1 MAKKKWY
8 VVWEGHRPGIYE
20 TWADCQL
27 QVKAYPNAQYKSFS
41 SRAEAEAAFERDGR
55 DFIGKNPDTKAKKRS
70 LDQEG
75 IIWNSLSVD
84 AACSGNPGVLEYQG
98 VDTQSGARLFH
109 QGPFP
114 LGTVNIGEFLAIV
127 HGLAYLKQQGSNL
140 PIYTDSRTAMAWL
153 RNRQIKT
160 SLPRNAKT
168 EVLFGLVDR
177 AIAWLEKNTYSNAV
191 IKWETERWGEIPADF
206 GRK

>member
-8 VVWEGHRPGIYE
+8 VVWDGHRPGIYE
-20 TWADCQL
+20 SWADCQR
-27 QVKAYPNAQYKSFS
+27 QVKGYPNAQYKSFT
-41 SRAEAEAAFERDGR
+41 SRTEAEAAYEGLGR
-55 DFIGKNPDTKAKKRS
+55 DFIGKNSTSKAKKQS
-70 LDQEG
+70 LNQEG
-75 IIWNSLSVD
+75 IIWDSLAVD

-127 HGLAYLKQQGSNL
+127 HGLAYLKQQGSEI
-140 PIYTDSRTAMAWL
+140 PIYTDSRTALAWL

-160 SLPRNAKT
+160 NLPRNAKT
-168 EVLFGLVDR
+168 EGLFGLVDR
-177 AIAWLEKNTYSNAV
+177 AIGWLEKNTYPNAV
-191 IKWETERWGEIPADF
+191 LKWETERWGEIPADF